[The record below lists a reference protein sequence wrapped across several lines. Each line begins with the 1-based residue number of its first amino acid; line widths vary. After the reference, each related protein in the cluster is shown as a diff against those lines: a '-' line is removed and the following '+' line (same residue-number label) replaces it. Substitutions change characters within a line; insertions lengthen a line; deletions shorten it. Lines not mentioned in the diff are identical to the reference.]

1 MTSLD
6 TEIGREHAAPLTI
19 SSLAHDCDAALTRL
33 CEDLPGS
40 PYHDLENDVADEA
53 GRFKIWAAN
62 IGALQDCQSSSSL
75 DSRLRTEDRM
85 KDRVVSGLSRLE
97 RSVARGQSEILA

>member
-6 TEIGREHAAPLTI
+6 TETGREHPAPLTI

-33 CEDLPGS
+33 CQDLPAS
-40 PYHDLENDVADEA
+40 PYHDLENDAADEA

-62 IGALQDCQSSSSL
+62 IGALQDYKSSSSL
-75 DSRLRTEDRM
+75 DSRLRTADRM
-85 KDRVVSGLSRLE
+85 KDSVLSGLSRLE
-97 RSVARGQSEILA
+97 RTVTRGQSEILA